1 MFMEATKARNE
12 IKRKPKEMFRNVSL
26 LMLCACQQAEL
37 VLTSTTPHCKS
48 QQRTTGYTTHSA
60 SLFSHPHRQSPR
72 ECDADHQR
80 MTAGTAADRYQRQPV
95 TYLGSVTG
103 AVPGKST
110 SYGAGGWSKPLTGQH
125 LIPASPAAQLLPS
138 PQGTLQQPD
147 PKLDTGSQN
156 QLSFC

>member
-37 VLTSTTPHCKS
+37 VRTSTTPHCKS

-95 TYLGSVTG
+95 THPGS
-103 AVPGKST
+103 
-110 SYGAGGWSKPLTGQH
+110 SYRSCAREKHQLRSRWMVQAPH
-125 LIPASPAAQLLPS
+125 RPASDPCISCSPVAPKSPGNPS
-138 PQGTLQQPD
+138 ATRP
-147 PKLDTGSQN
+147 
-156 QLSFC
+156 